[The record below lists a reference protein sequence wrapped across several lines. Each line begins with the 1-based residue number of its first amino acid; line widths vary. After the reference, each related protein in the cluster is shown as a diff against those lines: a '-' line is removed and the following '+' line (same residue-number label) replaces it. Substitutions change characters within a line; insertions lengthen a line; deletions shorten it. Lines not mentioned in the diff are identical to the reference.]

1 MYTIITNTFI
11 PYTFKDT
18 NECVKYIKDMSFNIL
33 YSIRLIEKTPER
45 LIIRCPVS
53 GEYLDIH
60 GSESAIDWLDD
71 ELISQNLYRR

>member
-11 PYTFKDT
+11 PYTFDDT
-18 NECVKYIKDMSFNIL
+18 ESCVNYIKGMSFNIT
-33 YSIRLIEKTPER
+33 YSIRLVEKTPER

-60 GSESAIDWLDD
+60 GSEPAIELLDD
-71 ELISQNLYRR
+71 ELTLQNLYRR